1 MSNTTDG
8 SSKIKTENGFEI
20 SKVEVIDVL
29 DGNTIGP
36 VV

>member
-1 MSNTTDG
+1 MLNIIDG
-8 SSKIKTENGFEI
+8 FSKIKIENGFEI

-29 DGNTIGP
+29 DGNIIGL